1 MWMANLLI
9 LLIILGCVTYQYLKG
24 TFIKS
29 FATIIITIC
38 ASIVAFGYFE
48 VLASVIIGLSDN
60 SQLSALAP
68 WAQPLSFVLLFIFAF
83 AILQTIASQLV
94 RRPVDLGFLPERI
107 GRVVCGIFL
116 GLITSGLLLTVLSM
130 APLSN
135 KYPYPRFEAKMP
147 DAEKPNKVL
156 FNTDGF
162 ATEWF
167 SIISRGSLGG
177 KRSFATLHPNFINQV
192 FLNRHNATNDIS
204 IFTSSEAIELP
215 KKRRNEKAAAV
226 AWPAPEGLKESTG
239 KTIPPKSGHNLI
251 IVRVGI
257 KKQAVEQAG
266 KFTPS
271 QLRLVC
277 KQKVYDEE
285 PLAGEGENIY
295 PIGYL
300 KTANQLQIKKL
311 DDQIEI
317 GRTDFDNGVRW
328 IDFAFYVPDNFV
340 PVLVEFKQNNIAQ
353 VPPLTTTEEAPPT
366 VPFSQPADSGRKK
379 DNDTKSSR

>member
-1 MWMANLLI
+1 MWMANLLV

-24 TFIKS
+24 TFIRS
-29 FATIIITIC
+29 FGTIIITIC
-38 ASIVAFGYFE
+38 ASVVAFGYFE
-48 VLASVIIGLSDN
+48 LLASVVTSRSDN

-83 AILQTIASQLV
+83 AILQTIAGQLV

-107 GRVVCGIFL
+107 GRAACGIFL
-116 GLITSGLLLTVLSM
+116 GLITSGLLLTALAM
-130 APLSN
+130 APLPN
-135 KYPYPRFEAKMP
+135 KYPYQRFEAKRP

-167 SIISRGSLGG
+167 SIVSRGSLSG
-177 KRSFATLHPNFINQV
+177 KRSFATLHPNFIDQV
-192 FLNRHNATNDIS
+192 FLNRHSSADDIS

-215 KKRRNEKAAAV
+215 KKQRNEKVAAA
-226 AWPAPEGLKESTG
+226 AWPAPEGLKDSTG
-239 KTIPPKSGHNLI
+239 KTIPPKSGYNLI

-257 KKQAVEQAG
+257 KKQAIEEAG

-277 KQKVYDEE
+277 KQKVYAED
-285 PLAGEGENIY
+285 PLAGKGKNVY

-300 KTANQLQIKKL
+300 KAANQLQIKNL

-317 GRTDFDNGVRW
+317 GRTDFDDRVKW
-328 IDFAFYVPDNFV
+328 IDFAFYVPDDSV
-340 PVLVEFKQNNIAQ
+340 PLLVEFKQNNIAP
-353 VPPLTTTEEAPPT
+353 VPPLVTTEEAPPT
-366 VPFSQPADSGRKK
+366 TPFSQPSDADRKK
-379 DNDTKSSR
+379 DTKSSR